1 MALQGQS
8 PKKVLRASPREP
20 KVCGDSHPPEQSL
33 WIPHLRGSMNDYLR
47 YRYLKKKSS
56 ERGKDFLDAG

>member
-1 MALQGQS
+1 MAHQGQS
-8 PKKVLRASPREP
+8 LKKVLRASPREP
-20 KVCGDSHPPEQSL
+20 KVCGGSHLAEQSL

-47 YRYLKKKSS
+47 YRYLKKSS